1 MTKINTK
8 NMSLTVDD
16 QKWIKLLFD
25 RQDEVYTDIFAK
37 ALDIRDKELTK
48 ALAEVVSNQD
58 ERMFKALNDQN
69 LLICEIKTSIDRI
82 MCRLNTIEDNLDS
95 KEIRLR
101 ILERYVNLKNTI
113 VRIAIGIIIGVAM
126 ALMLGVLLHGG
137 VERKLYIEP
146 NSTVRGIIIDVQEET
161 PFVPDTNRINEIIK
175 ERLK

>member
-8 NMSLTVDD
+8 NMSLTIDD

-37 ALDIRDKELTK
+37 ALDIRDRELTK
-48 ALAEVVSNQD
+48 VLAEVVSNQN
-58 ERMFKALNDQN
+58 ERMFKALDEQN
-69 LLICEIKTSIDRI
+69 LLICGIKASIDRI
-82 MCRLNTIEDNLDS
+82 MLRLDAIEDNLDS

-113 VRIAIGIIIGVAM
+113 VRIVIGIIIGVAM
-126 ALMLGVLLHGG
+126 ALMLGALLHSG

-146 NSTVRGIIIDVQEET
+146 DSTVRGIIIDVQEET